1 MAYIEGV
8 REGSLPQPLKPM
20 TEFHVN
26 LRNVDQPWERSI
38 LARFSGSAAE
48 RDSYR
53 YAVEFC
59 GGPADCSISEAVKFL
74 KAAKPFENAIVDI
87 TCAQTV

>member
-1 MAYIEGV
+1 MIGASGGEPPTTL
-8 REGSLPQPLKPM
+8 RQM

-26 LRNVDQPWERSI
+26 LRNADQPWERSI
-38 LARFSGSAAE
+38 LARFVGSTAE

-59 GGPADCSISEAVKFL
+59 GGPANCSISEAVKFL
-74 KAAKPFENAIVDI
+74 EAAKPFENATVDI